1 MVANIAKYSD
11 AEPKYDQSRL
21 SSDKEYGM
29 LLIKKMVD
37 VLKGGSE
44 KPLHPIFTQD
54 NIGIFNLFNA
64 LGEVLDVRRLRSD
77 NEYAEDIRRQLKAM
91 FSDSDVLQR
100 VYRGEELKDEDFHNP
115 GLFYIKSY
123 VFSNRN
129 LEKCSNIKPK
139 YDPKKFESDK
149 VYARKIIEKFVEML
163 KAQL

>member
-11 AEPKYDQSRL
+11 AELKYDQSRL
-21 SSDKEYGM
+21 SSDKEYGR

-44 KPLHPIFTQD
+44 KHPIFTQD

-64 LGEVLDVRRLRSD
+64 LGEVLDVKRLRSD
-77 NEYAEDIRRQLKAM
+77 DEYAGDIRRQLKAM

-100 VYRGEELKDEDFHNP
+100 VYRGEELKDEDFRNP

-149 VYARKIIEKFVEML
+149 AYARKIIEKFVDML
-163 KAQL
+163 KAQP